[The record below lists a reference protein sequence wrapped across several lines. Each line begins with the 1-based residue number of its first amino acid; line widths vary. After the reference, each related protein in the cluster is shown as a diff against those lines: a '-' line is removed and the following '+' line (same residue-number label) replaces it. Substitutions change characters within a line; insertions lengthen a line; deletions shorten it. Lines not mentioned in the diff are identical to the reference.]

1 MPVPSTHARSQRS
14 RNPASNPVFAAVI
27 TRLITVPIARAI
39 PTAKTTGAKA
49 KGSRFIV
56 ASAPSLARRGAPR
69 YVRPM
74 AADTL
79 TLPLPDD
86 WHVHLR
92 DGAALA
98 TTVPATARTF
108 GRAIVMP
115 NLRPP
120 VRTGPEADAYRARIA
135 AHIPPGSGFS
145 PLMTLYL
152 TDTSDPAAVVAAF
165 AAGQAVAV
173 KLYPAGATTHSDAG
187 LTAIRKADAVLH
199 AMEEAGMP
207 LLLHGEVTDSAVD
220 IFDREAVFVD
230 TVLAPLLQ
238 RHPRLKVVLEHVTTA
253 HAIAFVLDGPPT
265 LAATLTAHHLLVNR
279 NAMFQGGLRPHHYC
293 LPVLKRERDR
303 AALLAAATSGHPRV
317 FLGSDSAPHETTT
330 KESACGC
337 AGCFTAHAA
346 LELYA
351 EAFDSVGAL
360 HRLPAF
366 ASENGPRFYGLPV
379 NPGTVTLRREEWPS
393 PGAVPYLGGT
403 LTPWRTDEPLRWR
416 ATRDTPPA

>member
-1 MPVPSTHARSQRS
+1 MP
-14 RNPASNPVFAAVI
+14 
-27 TRLITVPIARAI
+27 
-39 PTAKTTGAKA
+39 
-49 KGSRFIV
+49 
-56 ASAPSLARRGAPR
+56 
-69 YVRPM
+69 
-74 AADTL
+74 ADAL

-92 DGAALA
+92 DGEALA

-120 VRTGPEADAYRARIA
+120 VRIGADAAAYRARIA
-135 AHIPPGSGFS
+135 AHIPPGSGFT

-152 TDTSDPAAVVAAF
+152 TDTTDPAATVAAF
-165 AAGQAVAV
+165 RAGEAVAV

-187 LTAIRKADAVLH
+187 LTDIRKAEAVLH

-207 LLLHGEVTDSAVD
+207 LLIHGEVTTASVD

-230 TVLAPLLQ
+230 TVLAPLLA

-253 HAIAFVLDGPPT
+253 HAIDFVQRGPPT

-303 AALLAAATSGHPRV
+303 AALLAAATSGHPRI
-317 FLGSDSAPHETTT
+317 FLGSDSAPHTTAT
-330 KESACGC
+330 KEAACGC
-337 AGCFTAHAA
+337 AGCYTAHAA

-360 HRLPAF
+360 DRLPAF

-379 NPGTVTLRREEWPS
+379 STATVTLRRAAWSAP
-393 PGAVPYLGGT
+393 AALPYLGGT
-403 LTPWRTDEPLRWR
+403 LTPWRAEEPLRWEAR
-416 ATRDTPPA
+416 RDSTP